1 MSAAR
6 SKTQKTRRRT
16 QRSIKKAT
24 GVTLSRHVVHASF
37 PVPREKTLPSISRFL
52 ALLFKMP
59 CIRAASRFPD
69 RNAPCIVAGCDRDV
83 ASPAKNTLF
92 ATGAARAS
100 SVSVKEKCQSFRNVY
115 YVITG
120 GQSANVGAWI
130 WESPGGR
137 TFNRSPAS
145 SAALL
150 ARIRASSATPRSSSA
165 WRNLSAKS
173 RPLVSFAS
181 ALIEK

>member
-130 WESPGGR
+130 WERSIR
-137 TFNRSPAS
+137 TVLP
-145 SAALL
+145 
-150 ARIRASSATPRSSSA
+150 RASRGDVAVAPPGVRVRAPPR
-165 WRNLSAKS
+165 NGT
-173 RPLVSFAS
+173 VHG
-181 ALIEK
+181 

>member
-100 SVSVKEKCQSFRNVY
+100 SVSVKEKCQSFRNV
-115 YVITG
+115 
-120 GQSANVGAWI
+120 
-130 WESPGGR
+130 
-137 TFNRSPAS
+137 
-145 SAALL
+145 
-150 ARIRASSATPRSSSA
+150 
-165 WRNLSAKS
+165 RNLYEHTVY
-173 RPLVSFAS
+173 L
-181 ALIEK
+181 